1 MREHRKILILFL
13 ITLCLIGGLLFF
25 TGCGEEKAIT
35 ESQIADYNKPGI
47 VYVVTTWEADVD
59 IPVLDIDTVALT
71 NYLAAEVLAGRVAN
85 NEDAMFVEAILEL
98 LSRPEIYFVPSA
110 TSETRTITVTSSGN
124 GFLVSP
130 DGYVVTNAH
139 LVKDDEENLDY
150 MMAEE
155 AATNSILDELASF
168 EEELGFE
175 LTDAEAERFMTAGLT
190 IYADYL
196 TVGKT
201 KSKTQVYTGNM
212 IDKARE
218 EEKGLTAEEIEVGD
232 PIDMKED
239 TGKDIAILKINKSN
253 LPTVQLGDDSSVR
266 DGDRIS
272 ALGYISDKSDESGDT
287 GLKEDKPSLVSGT
300 VAGHR
305 EMEDGWDVL
314 QLQIPLR
321 QGSSG
326 SPILN
331 NNGDVIGVETFGRS
345 ETDEE
350 TGTRTEIETEN
361 FAIPVSVV
369 KEFMN
374 SGNVTAS
381 EGPATTLYREGV
393 DLFHEEHYSAAKK
406 KFEEVK
412 STSSDFPFIDEYI
425 SECQDKISK
434 GLDKG
439 TFPWLWVVIVAVI
452 GGIVA
457 VVVLV
462 VLLVVLPQS
471 KKKKEA
477 AQGGPTPPAGT
488 APPAGPAT
496 PAGPA
501 PPVSPTPPASSPAP
515 PAEDKGGSTAPPAE
529 NADPSVQP
537 AEGTDPAAPPA
548 ADEGQSTE
556 SGGPAA

>member
-1 MREHRKILILFL
+1 MRKCRKILHLLLILFL
-13 ITLCLIGGLLFF
+13 LVGGLLLFA
-25 TGCGEEKAIT
+25 GCGEEKAVT

-59 IPVLDIDTVALT
+59 LPVLDIDTDALI
-71 NYLAAEVLAGRVAN
+71 NYLAAEVLAGRVPN
-85 NEDAMFVEAILEL
+85 DEDAMLVEAILEL
-98 LSRPEIYFVPSA
+98 LSRPEIYFIPSA
-110 TSETRTITVTSSGN
+110 TTDTRTITVSSSGN
-124 GFLVSP
+124 GFLISP

-155 AATNSILDELASF
+155 AATNSILDELTSF

-239 TGKDIAILKINKSN
+239 TGKDIAILKVNGSN
-253 LPTVQLGDDSSVR
+253 LPTVQLGDESSVR
-266 DGDRIS
+266 DGDKIS

-287 GLKEDKPSLVSGT
+287 GLKEDTPSLVSGT

-331 NNGDVIGVETFGRS
+331 SSGDVIGVETFGTTD
-345 ETDEE
+345 TDEE
-350 TGTRTEIETEN
+350 TGVRTDIETEN
-361 FAIPVSVV
+361 FAIPASVV

-412 STSSDFPFIDEYI
+412 STNSDYPFIGEYI
-425 SECQDKISK
+425 SECQDKINK

-439 TFPWLWVVIVAVI
+439 TFPWLLVIIVAGI
-452 GGIVA
+452 GA
-457 VVVLV
+457 VVAAVVLI
-462 VLLVVLPQS
+462 VLLVVVPKS

-477 AQGGPTPPAGT
+477 AQGGPP
-488 APPAGPAT
+488 PPAGPAT
-496 PAGPA
+496 PASPTT
-501 PPVSPTPPASSPAP
+501 PSPTPPASPTP
-515 PAEDKGGSTAPPAE
+515 PVGDTGGSTAPPAG
-529 NADPSVQP
+529 DTGS
-537 AEGTDPAAPPA
+537 APPA
-548 ADEGQSTE
+548 EDEGQSTE
-556 SGGPAA
+556 SGGPST